1 MKWALLILSCLL
13 PAAQSASL
21 GEVKSVYLLPMAFG
35 LDQYL
40 ASRLTSIQVLPVV
53 ADPKAAD
60 AILTDRLG
68 PAFEA
73 RLDEL
78 YPPPP
83 PPAKSEE
90 EKEKEKQA
98 AEGKEDQEPG
108 GGDSEIVRGP
118 GVGGMSTFGR
128 GRGNI
133 FLVDVATRRVLW
145 STHEPP
151 RDGTTAELDRTAER
165 IARDIRKALL
175 GKTK

>member
-1 MKWALLILSCLL
+1 MKWALLFLSCLL

-40 ASRLTSIQVLPVV
+40 ASRLTSNQVLPVV

-60 AILTDRLG
+60 AVLTDRLG

-90 EKEKEKQA
+90 EKEKEA
-98 AEGKEDQEPG
+98 AEDKKEQEAG
-108 GGDSEIVRGP
+108 GGGAEIVRGP

-165 IARDIRKALL
+165 IARDIKKALV

>member
-1 MKWALLILSCLL
+1 MKWALLFLSCLL

-68 PAFEA
+68 PGFEA

-83 PPAKSEE
+83 PPAKPEE
-90 EKEKEKQA
+90 EKAKENEP
-98 AEGKEDQEPG
+98 AEGGEDKEASSG
-108 GGDSEIVRGP
+108 GAEITRGP

-151 RDGTTAELDRTAER
+151 KDGTTAELDRTAER
-165 IARDIRKALL
+165 IARDIKKALV